1 MEGLKRVAVICI
13 VRNQTNFLLLK
24 RFNEP
29 LKGLYVPV
37 GGKVDPY
44 ENPKDAAIREVSEE
58 AGLSLDSM
66 RFCGTLVETSPS
78 KYNWMSF
85 IYEAEVDY
93 FEPPICNE
101 GILEWH
107 DFINIDSFPTPETD
121 FFIYQYVL
129 KKKPFAFNAVYTE
142 KVELISMVEEIENV
156 KIV

>member
-13 VRNQTNFLLLK
+13 LRNQTNFLLLK

-44 ENPKDAAIREVSEE
+44 ENPKDAAIREVREE
-58 AGLSLDSM
+58 AGLEIDQM

-85 IYEAEVDY
+85 IYEAEVPY
-93 FEPPICNE
+93 FEPPLCNE
-101 GILEWH
+101 GLLEWH
-107 DFINIDSFPTPETD
+107 DFKHIDSFPTPETD

-129 KKKPFAFNAVYTE
+129 HKKPFAFNAVYSE
-142 KVELISMVEEIENV
+142 NIELLSMIEEIENKKV
-156 KIV
+156 V

>member
-13 VRNQTNFLLLK
+13 LRNLTNFLLLK

-44 ENPKDAAIREVSEE
+44 ENPYETALREVKEE
-58 AGLSLDSM
+58 AGLVLEKM
-66 RFCGTLVETSPS
+66 RFCGTLVETSPI

-85 IYEAEVDY
+85 VYEAEVDY

-107 DFINIDSFPTPETD
+107 DFQNIDTFPTPKTD

-129 KKKPFAFNAVYTE
+129 NKQPFALNAVYNE
-142 KVELISMVEEIENV
+142 KVELISMIEEIENLKV
-156 KIV
+156 I

>member
-13 VRNQTNFLLLK
+13 LRNQTNFLLLK

-44 ENPKDAAIREVSEE
+44 ENPYETALREVKEE
-58 AGLSLDSM
+58 AGLVLEKM
-66 RFCGTLVETSPS
+66 RFCGTLVETSPI

-85 IYEAEVDY
+85 VYEAEVDY

-107 DFINIDSFPTPETD
+107 DFQNIDTFPTPKTD

-129 KKKPFAFNAVYTE
+129 NKQPFALNAVYNE
-142 KVELISMVEEIENV
+142 KVELISMIEEIENLKV
-156 KIV
+156 I